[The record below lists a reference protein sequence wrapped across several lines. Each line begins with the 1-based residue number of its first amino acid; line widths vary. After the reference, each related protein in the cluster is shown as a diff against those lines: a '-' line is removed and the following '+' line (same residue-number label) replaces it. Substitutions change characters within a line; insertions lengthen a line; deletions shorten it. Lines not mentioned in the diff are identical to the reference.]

1 MKNPIQDWHKLL
13 QSGDVMSLDKLLHK
27 DVIFYSP
34 LLFKPQ
40 KGKSITKMYLSSA
53 FKMFE
58 NTGFE
63 YVKEV
68 VSDKE
73 AILEFT
79 ATIDG
84 TIVNGVDIISWDE
97 QGLITEFKV
106 MIRPFRA
113 IEKVGV
119 KMKEQLEKMSML
131 DKIKFAIKK

>member
-13 QSGDVMSLDKLLHK
+13 KNGDVKSLGKLLHK

-40 KGKSITKMYLSSA
+40 KGKSVTKMYLSAA

-63 YVKEV
+63 YVKEL
-68 VSDKE
+68 VSD
-73 AILEFT
+73 ANAVLEFT

-84 TIVNGVDIISWDE
+84 IIVNGVDIISWNE
-97 QGLITEFKV
+97 EGLITEFKV

-113 IEKVGV
+113 IEKVGER
-119 KMKEQLEKMSML
+119 MKSELQNMSL
-131 DKIKFAIKK
+131 IDKLKFALKK

>member
-1 MKNPIQDWHKLL
+1 MKTPIHDWHQLL
-13 QSGDVMSLDKLLHK
+13 QNGDKKSLGKLLHK

-40 KGKSITKMYLSSA
+40 KGRSIAQVYLSSA

-68 VSDKE
+68 VSDTH
-73 AILEFT
+73 AMLEFT

-84 TIVNGVDIISWDE
+84 IIVNGVDIISWNE
-97 QGLITEFKV
+97 EGLITEFKV

-113 IEKVGV
+113 IEKVGE
-119 KMKEQLEKMSML
+119 KMKSELQNMGLV
-131 DKIKFAIKK
+131 DKLKFALKK